1 MNRSA
6 GTSVLFVCMGNI
18 CRSPSAEG
26 VFKQQIGESGLDE
39 RVRVDSAGTH
49 AYHLSEAPDAR
60 AQAAAMAR
68 GIDISHQRARRFEV
82 SDFERFDYILAMDQD
97 NLDTLSRLCPA
108 GFTGKLDLLLGF
120 APRLNCRD
128 VPDPY
133 YGGEHGFERVLD
145 LIEQGCAGLLDEL
158 RANLG

>member
-1 MNRSA
+1 MNRPA
-6 GTSVLFVCMGNI
+6 ETNVIFVCMGNI

-39 RVRVDSAGTH
+39 WVWVDSAGTH

-97 NLDTLSRLCPA
+97 NLDILSRSCPA

-158 RANLG
+158 RANLD

>member
-1 MNRSA
+1 MNKPA
-6 GTSVLFVCMGNI
+6 VTSVLFVCMGNI

-26 VFKQQIGESGLDE
+26 VFKRKVGESGLDE

-49 AYHLSEAPDAR
+49 AYHLSEVPDAR
-60 AQAAAMAR
+60 AQAATMAR
-68 GIDISHQRARRFEV
+68 GIDISHQRARRFDV

-97 NLDTLSRLCPA
+97 NLDILLRLCPA
-108 GFTGKLDLLLGF
+108 KFTGKLDLLLSF

>member
-1 MNRSA
+1 MNKSA
-6 GTSVLFVCMGNI
+6 VTSVLFVCMGNI

-26 VFKQQIGESGLDE
+26 FFKRKVGESGLDE

-49 AYHLSEAPDAR
+49 AYHLSEVPDAR

-68 GIDISHQRARRFEV
+68 GIDISHQRARRFDV

-97 NLDTLSRLCPA
+97 NLDILLRLCPA
-108 GFTGKLDLLLGF
+108 EFTGKLDLLLSF

-133 YGGEHGFERVLD
+133 YGGEHGFEQVLD